1 MEDGFGTKREDKVFI
16 KIFLENYSELSSEK
30 QIMEHEKARN
40 LLYVAVTRAKKRLKI
55 IYTGDSAK
63 VKETLVSIFNQN
75 NERE

>member
-1 MEDGFGTKREDKVFI
+1 
-16 KIFLENYSELSSEK
+16 
-30 QIMEHEKARN
+30 MEHEKARN